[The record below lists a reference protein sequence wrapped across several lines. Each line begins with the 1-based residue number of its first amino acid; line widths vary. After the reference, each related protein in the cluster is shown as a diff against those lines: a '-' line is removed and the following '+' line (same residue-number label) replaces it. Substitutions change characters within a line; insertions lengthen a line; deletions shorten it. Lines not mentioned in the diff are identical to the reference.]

1 MKYWFDFCQV
11 FHRIRVVLQF
21 SASFSPFGWLRG
33 GKEEEEEEEE
43 CDAIVNGDRAKSNQ
57 P

>member
-1 MKYWFDFCQV
+1 M
-11 FHRIRVVLQF
+11 LQF

-43 CDAIVNGDRAKSNQ
+43 CDATVNGDRAKSNQ